1 MPKSLKSARTRILL
15 FLAIM
20 GPGLI
25 TAVADNDAGGIATY
39 SSTGAAYGYEMLW
52 MIFLITFSLGII
64 QEMCARMGAVTRKG
78 LSDLIRENFGVRWTA
93 LAMLVLLVANAAT
106 TIAEFAGIAAGMELF
121 GVNRYIS
128 VPLAAIAVWLL
139 VVKGS
144 YKVAE
149 KVFLCFAI
157 FQLAYVVAGF
167 ITPHQDWN
175 LALSSLLSFFSPLF
189 RGLGWLGHSV
199 LPPAVSQPL
208 RTFPL
213 PVFRLEFN
221 FILLFIATIGT
232 TIAPWMQFY
241 IQSSVRDKG
250 ISAEEYRY
258 ERWDVLF
265 GAFVTDFVS
274 FFIIITTAA
283 TLHRAGIR
291 VDTAAD
297 AAKAL
302 EPLAGIYSAQLFAV
316 GLVGASML
324 AASILP
330 LSTSYAVCE
339 ALGWE
344 SGINKGWREAP
355 IFFALYTALIGLGAG
370 AVLWPH
376 LDLIKIMLLSQDING
391 ILLPVVLVF
400 MLLLI
405 NNKRLMGR
413 YVNGPVYNFLAWAT
427 TVAIIIL
434 TLLLLVTSFFPGL
447 FGK

>member
-1 MPKSLKSARTRILL
+1 MRLPKLNRRAILL
-15 FLAIM
+15 FLGIM

-39 SSTGAAYGYEMLW
+39 SSTGASYGYEMLW
-52 MIFLITFSLGII
+52 MIFLITISLGII
-64 QEMCARMGAVTRKG
+64 QEMCARMGAVTGKG

-93 LAMLVLLVANAAT
+93 FAMLVLLVANAAT
-106 TIAEFAGIAAGMELF
+106 TVAEFAGIAAGMELL
-121 GVNRYIS
+121 GVSRYIA
-128 VPLAAIAVWLL
+128 VPLAAAGVWLL

-149 KVFLCFAI
+149 KVFLFFAI
-157 FQLAYVVAGF
+157 FQLAYVAAGF
-167 ITPHQDWN
+167 ITPNQDWA
-175 LALSSLLSFFSPLF
+175 LALGSLLSFFSPIF
-189 RGLGWLGHSV
+189 RAIGWLGQAIM
-199 LPPAVSQPL
+199 PAHISQPL
-208 RTFPL
+208 QSFPT
-213 PVFRLEFN
+213 PVFRLEAN

-250 ISAEEYRY
+250 ITAEEYRY

-297 AAKAL
+297 AAIAL
-302 EPLAGIYSAQLFAV
+302 EPLAGVYSKQLFAV
-316 GLVGASML
+316 GLVGAATL

-330 LSTSYAVCE
+330 LSTAYAVCE
-339 ALGWE
+339 AFGWE
-344 SGINKGWREAP
+344 SGISKGWDEARA
-355 IFFALYTALIGLGAG
+355 FFGLYTAIIAIGAG
-370 AVLWPH
+370 MVLLPN
-376 LDLIKIMLLSQDING
+376 LDLIKIMLLSQDVNG
-391 ILLPVVLVF
+391 ILLPVVLIF

-413 YVNGPVYNFLAWAT
+413 HVNGRVYNFLAWTT

-434 TLLLLVTSFFPGL
+434 TILLLVTSVFPGL
-447 FGK
+447 LR

>member
-1 MPKSLKSARTRILL
+1 MPKSLRSVRIRILV
-15 FLAIM
+15 FMGIM

-39 SSTGAAYGYEMLW
+39 SSVGAAYGYDMLW
-52 MIFLITFSLGII
+52 MLFLITFSLGII
-64 QEMCARMGAVTRKG
+64 QEMCARMGAVTGKG
-78 LSDLIRENFGVRWTA
+78 LSDLIRENFGVRWTVI
-93 LAMLVLLVANAAT
+93 AMLVLLAANAAT
-106 TIAEFAGIAAGMELF
+106 TVAEFAGIAAGMELF

-128 VPLAAIAVWLL
+128 VPIAALAVWLL

-149 KVFLCFAI
+149 KVFLLFAV
-157 FQLAYVVAGF
+157 FQLAYVAAGI
-167 ITPHQDWN
+167 ITPNQDWG
-175 LALSSLLSFFSPLF
+175 LALGSLLSVFSPVL
-189 RGLGWLGHSV
+189 RAVGWLGQEI
-199 LPPAVSQPL
+199 LPAGVSQPL
-208 RTFPL
+208 QSAPL
-213 PVFRLEFN
+213 PVFRFESQ

-250 ISAEEYRY
+250 ITAEEYRY

-283 TLHRAGIR
+283 TLNREGIL
-291 VDTAAD
+291 VNTAAD
-297 AAKAL
+297 AAIAL
-302 EPLAGIYSAQLFAV
+302 QPLAGVYSTQLFAL
-316 GLVGASML
+316 GLAGASML

-330 LSTSYAVCE
+330 LSTAYAVCE

-344 SGINKGWREAP
+344 SGISKGWNEAP
-355 IFFALYTALIGLGAG
+355 AFFTLYTSLIVLGAG
-370 AVLWPH
+370 VVLLPD

-391 ILLPVVLVF
+391 ILLPVVLIF

-413 YVNGPVYNFLAWAT
+413 YVNGRVYNILAWT
-427 TVAIIIL
+427 TTIAVIML
-434 TLLLLVTSFFPGL
+434 TVLLLVTSIFPGL
-447 FGK
+447 L